1 MTNYYIANTNKN
13 QEKKKNKK
21 EKLIWLSPTSK
32 RV

>member
-1 MTNYYIANTNKN
+1 MTNYYIAKTNKN
-13 QEKKKNKK
+13 QEEKKGK